1 MEMDEEKGKIANDI
15 AHKMASFMFLLTTQY
30 KGHEPFVAEMLT
42 NSLCSYVAIAAKTP
56 KEALRQVARK
66 VLRFNYSEIRAQHF
80 GYKTLKIS
88 PDRLAKGIVPL
99 VSVSVPNQEPME

>member
-1 MEMDEEKGKIANDI
+1 MNEDQAKVADDI
-15 AHKMASFMFLLTTQY
+15 AQKMATFMMLLTTRY
-30 KGHEPFVAEMLT
+30 KGHEMFVAEMLT
-42 NSLCSYVAIAAKTP
+42 NSLCGYVSIAARTP

-66 VLRFNYSEIRAQHF
+66 VLKFNYSEIRAQHF

-99 VSVSVPNQEPME
+99 ASVPNQEPAE